1 MIRDIAIAALFSV
14 GCILLYL
21 FVRWAVAFCAAF
33 FVAGSI

>member
-1 MIRDIAIAALFSV
+1 MREIAIAALFSV

-21 FVRWAVAFCAAF
+21 FAKWAVAFCAAF

>member
-1 MIRDIAIAALFSV
+1 MREIAIAALFSV

-21 FVRWAVAFCAAF
+21 LAKWVVAWCAAF